1 MDIDKPL
8 LEFTNCNKYFL
19 SISNIFYTFVWNVTL
34 KIKTSIILLAT
45 IWFINIKN
53 QFNIRLELNH

>member
-45 IWFINIKN
+45 I
-53 QFNIRLELNH
+53 